1 MNKKK
6 TIALKDPRLR
16 AIRNSLREV
25 INLSVTGERNR
36 LFETMHKEDKNNVD
50 GYKKFCELHSKR
62 DALNSTRRD
71 STIRCPACNY
81 MDRDVRYNP
90 YDSAW
95 YCVDCYKLIGDMY
108 HVTMAKKERG
118 EYIETDY
125 NEEFARSFA
134 EQV

>member
-25 INLSVTGERNR
+25 INLTVLEERR
-36 LFETMHKEDKNNVD
+36 KLFGSMKKQDKNTKD
-50 GYKKFCELHSKR
+50 GYELYCKLHAKR
-62 DALNSTRRD
+62 DELSKNRKES
-71 STIRCPACNY
+71 IIECPACNCI
-81 MDRDVRYNP
+81 DRDMRYNP

-108 HVTMAKKERG
+108 HVTMAKKAKG
-118 EYIETDY
+118 EFVGTDY
-125 NEEFARSFA
+125 DEEFARSFT
-134 EQV
+134 E